1 MDLDSNQ
8 IKVVRLGMSTPEER
22 QKYESKKAE
31 VNKGVREIRRLA
43 QSRAKGD
50 KCFLCHQPCTS
61 FCNSHSI
68 PEFVL
73 KNAAESGSLMA
84 PLQFDIPTL
93 GKDFGVRKAGTFH
106 LICESCDNKLFKPY
120 ENPDR
125 YKETPNDN
133 ILALIAIKN
142 CLFLIGRKREEYE
155 IDRILKE
162 RFFFDSCSS
171 SEKTLEE
178 IDLDDLYDEFH
189 RLIKTTS
196 SPETVNFSLC
206 FYTVLD
212 YIVPYASQAAIAM
225 VADFD
230 DKIINDLFKY
240 ETEGQVQKIH
250 IAVFPLKQT
259 SVIMMFFEINN
270 KRYYDFCSQFKRLDF
285 DDQLAAINYILFAY
299 TDNIF
304 MHPKIHKEL
313 QTNTKFMDVCKIS
326 PAINSPIPFL
336 FDDPMAKMIQE
347 YSLSRRHEIPNL
359 LSRDYAIKPES
370 K

>member
-1 MDLDSNQ
+1 MDFDSNQ

-31 VNKGVREIRRLA
+31 INKGVRLIRRLA
-43 QSRAKGD
+43 QERAKGD
-50 KCFLCHQPCTS
+50 TCFLCHQPCTS
-61 FCNSHSI
+61 FCNSHSV
-68 PEFVL
+68 PEFVF
-73 KNAAESGSLMA
+73 KNAAGSGSLMV

-106 LICESCDNKLFKPY
+106 LICDDCDNKLFKPY
-120 ENPDR
+120 ENPDA
-125 YKETPNDN
+125 YKETPGDN

-142 CLFLIGRKREEYE
+142 CLFSIARKREEYE
-155 IDRILKE
+155 IEKILEE
-162 RFFFDSCSS
+162 RFLIDNHPS

-189 RLIKTTS
+189 QLIKTTS

-212 YIVPYASQAAIAM
+212 YVVPYASQAVITM
-225 VADFD
+225 VADFE
-230 DKIINDLFKY
+230 DKIINNLFEY
-240 ETEGQVQKIH
+240 RIEGRVQKIH
-250 IAVFPLKQT
+250 IAVFPLKQS
-259 SVIMMFFEINN
+259 SVVMMFFETNN
-270 KRYYDFCSQFKRLDF
+270 KRYCNFCSQFKQLDF

-304 MHPKIHKEL
+304 MHPKTHKEL
-313 QTNTKFMDVCKIS
+313 QTNAKFMDVCKMS
-326 PAINSPIPFL
+326 PAINSPFPFL
-336 FDDPMAKMIQE
+336 LDDPMVKMIQE

-359 LSRDYAIKPES
+359 LGRDYAIKPET